1 MSRPTAIT
9 IALAGLAVVG
19 LSGCATENKA
29 APASTSSTTTTSAT
43 STTTASPASS
53 STSSAAPT
61 STSTSSTST
70 SATPTTTTT
79 TTTTSTTTSS
89 SPMVGGMTECTKTAL
104 AEPATQAA
112 QALGPNNVYTV
123 DELSCADGW
132 AVTSGLL
139 ASKENPEMGA
149 PTSFVFEQ
157 EGQFWIPKD
166 KAMVCGT
173 NPTTTTAPADAEIP
187 ADLFMVGCAAG

>member
-19 LSGCATENKA
+19 LSACATENTA
-29 APASTSSTTTTSAT
+29 APASTSSTTTTTASA
-43 STTTASPASS
+43 SATTTAAPASS
-53 STSSAAPT
+53 STSSA
-61 STSTSSTST
+61 TST
-70 SATPTTTTT
+70 SASTATSATATTTQ
-79 TTTTSTTTSS
+79 TSTTTTS
-89 SPMVGGMTECTKTAL
+89 SPMVGGMTECTKAAL

-112 QALGPNNVYTV
+112 QALGADNVYIV

-132 AVTSGLL
+132 AVTSGIL

-157 EGQFWIPKD
+157 QGQFWIPKD

-187 ADLFMVGCAAG
+187 ADLFMAGCAAG

>member
-29 APASTSSTTTTSAT
+29 APASTSTTTTAAAT
-43 STTTASPASS
+43 STTTTTTPASS

-61 STSTSSTST
+61 STSTSSST
-70 SATPTTTTT
+70 A
-79 TTTTSTTTSS
+79 TSTTATTTQTSTTITS

-157 EGQFWIPKD
+157 QGQFWIPKD

-173 NPTTTTAPADAEIP
+173 SPTTTTAPADAEIP
-187 ADLFMVGCAAG
+187 ADLFLVGCAAG

>member
-1 MSRPTAIT
+1 MSRPTAFT

-19 LSGCATENKA
+19 LSGCATDNKA
-29 APASTSSTTTTSAT
+29 APASTSA
-43 STTTASPASS
+43 TTTASTSTAAPS
-53 STSSAAPT
+53 STSSPAPT
-61 STSTSSTST
+61 STNSSAVTSETATTTQTST
-70 SATPTTTTT
+70 AA
-79 TTTTSTTTSS
+79 TST
-89 SPMVGGMTECTKTAL
+89 PMVGGMTECTKPAL

-112 QALGPNNVYTV
+112 EALGADNVYTV

-132 AVTSGLL
+132 AVTSGVL
-139 ASKENPEMGA
+139 ASKDNPEMGA
-149 PTSFVFEQ
+149 PTSFIFQQ

-187 ADLFMVGCAAG
+187 ADLFVVGCAAG

>member
-19 LSGCATENKA
+19 LSACATENTA
-29 APASTSSTTTTSAT
+29 APASTSSTTTTTASA
-43 STTTASPASS
+43 SATTTAAPASS
-53 STSSAAPT
+53 STSSA
-61 STSTSSTST
+61 TST
-70 SATPTTTTT
+70 SASPATSATATTTQ
-79 TTTTSTTTSS
+79 TSTTTTS

-112 QALGPNNVYTV
+112 QALGPDNVYTV

-157 EGQFWIPKD
+157 QGQFWIPKD
-166 KAMVCGT
+166 KAAVCGT
-173 NPTTTTAPADAEIP
+173 DPTTTTAPADAVIP
-187 ADLFMVGCAAG
+187 ADLFLAGCAAG